1 MNNIVEE
8 QDVKTLKD
16 ILNKYKIREKEMRE
30 TLSKALDQEKISYE
44 NRVIELKSQVEKDLS
59 ECSNIVKNIES
70 MF

>member
-1 MNNIVEE
+1 MNDIVEE
-8 QDVKTLKD
+8 QDVKTLKN
-16 ILNKYKIREKEMRE
+16 ILSKYRIREKEIRE

-44 NRVIELKSQVEKDLS
+44 NRVVELKSQVEKDLS